1 MNQSECASE
10 IELYE
15 VELEHIKRRLAELKG
30 KKKSPLDP
38 FYWLEYFFDKCLA
51 LVEYAVTAIVEWV
64 LSKIPRKRR

>member
-1 MNQSECASE
+1 MNQSERALE

-15 VELEHIKRRLAELKG
+15 AELAHIKRRLAELKG

-51 LVEYAVTAIVEWV
+51 AVQYAVTAIVEWIA
-64 LSKIPRKRR
+64 SKLTRRR